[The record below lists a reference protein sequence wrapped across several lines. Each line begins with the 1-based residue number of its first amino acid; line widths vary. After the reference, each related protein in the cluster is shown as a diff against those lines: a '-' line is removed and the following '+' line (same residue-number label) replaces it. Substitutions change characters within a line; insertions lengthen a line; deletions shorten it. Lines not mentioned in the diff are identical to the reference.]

1 MGQNDQNGKL
11 TGQNGRPDQRKLR
24 IKAFLRPDDDGR
36 RRRRHR
42 SGKARASNETLYH
55 WYGDKTGLFRELVKS
70 NAQRVRQALE
80 HHLSTQDDPIKT
92 LRHIGPILLDLLLGA
107 RAVALNRAAAADP
120 SGELGAVISQQGR
133 ETVGPLIGQV
143 LLQAR
148 DRGQLHFDAVN
159 DALDLYLGLLV
170 GDLQIRR
177 VIGRVPQPTQ
187 AEMAQRSAQAVAHL
201 TTLLK
206 D

>member
-1 MGQNDQNGKL
+1 MGQNNQNGKL
-11 TGQNGRPDQRKLR
+11 TGQNSRPDQRKLR
-24 IKAFLRPDDDGR
+24 IKAFLWPGSAPSPARP
-36 RRRRHR
+36 
-42 SGKARASNETLYH
+42 
-55 WYGDKTGLFRELVKS
+55 
-70 NAQRVRQALE
+70 
-80 HHLSTQDDPIKT
+80 
-92 LRHIGPILLDLLLGA
+92 
-107 RAVALNRAAAADP
+107 AADP
-120 SGELGAVISQQGR
+120 SGELGAVISQQER

-148 DRGQLHFDAVN
+148 DRGQLHFDSVN
-159 DALDLYLGLLV
+159 DALELYLGLLV

>member
-1 MGQNDQNGKL
+1 MEQNLCQNSQSGKLIGQNS
-11 TGQNGRPDQRKLR
+11 RPDQRKLR
-24 IKAFLRPDDDGR
+24 IKVFLRPG
-36 RRRRHR
+36 
-42 SGKARASNETLYH
+42 SAPPPAR
-55 WYGDKTGLFRELVKS
+55 
-70 NAQRVRQALE
+70 
-80 HHLSTQDDPIKT
+80 P
-92 LRHIGPILLDLLLGA
+92 
-107 RAVALNRAAAADP
+107 AADP
-120 SGELGAVISQQGR
+120 SGELGAVISQQER

-159 DALDLYLGLLV
+159 DALDLYQGLLV

-187 AEMAQRSAQAVAHL
+187 AEMAQRSAQTVAHL